1 MPAFSDYPIAN
12 LADVIRFENEKPF
25 AQRYDARSVYDVFA
39 KSAAR
44 NPDHTALTMVM
55 TGEDD
60 EKPRLVSYRQLL
72 EGITRAANLF
82 TSIGGSAPGV
92 AYILPSLVET
102 HFTLWGAETAG
113 YAVPINF
120 LLQAQNIAELI
131 EASGATILVTLGPHP
146 QLDIWQKALAVR
158 ALIPDLKLIRISVS
172 DTPLPE
178 GVIEFA
184 SALAVQDG
192 KALASGNSRRD
203 DDVAAYFHT
212 GGTTGSPKL
221 VTHTHRNQIVAAFG
235 AAVLYDLGETDNLTN
250 SLPLFHVGGAISVG
264 LSCFLAGSNVIVL
277 SPSGMRN
284 PLMVKNFW
292 RIVART
298 NATAIGGVPTALS
311 ALLNVPVDADI
322 SSARYALTGASMLPR
337 AVGQKFQAMTGRKIH
352 EIIGM
357 TETAGV
363 LAIDPARG
371 EAVLGSVGYRIPYTE
386 VVVRKFGTDGLLGEP
401 CAPHE
406 IGVLTIAGPHVTPGY
421 RDPSHNMSSLR
432 DGRLD
437 SGDLAYTDEDGR
449 IFIAGR
455 SKDLII
461 RSGHNIDPVVI
472 ESALEAHPAVAFA
485 CAVGMPDRY
494 AGELPICYVA
504 LRPGIQATAE
514 ELRAFA
520 EPLIAERPAWPRHII
535 IIDAIPM
542 TSVGKIFKPKLRSD
556 AVQRVVRQEVVE
568 AAGIDDFSVD
578 VVAGGK
584 RGFDVT
590 VTLPAEHSA
599 KRSAAS
605 AALEGYLF
613 DYKVVTADPG
623 QGRAV

>member
-82 TSIGGSAPGV
+82 TSIGGPAPGV

-212 GGTTGSPKL
+212 GGAT
-221 VTHTHRNQIVAAFG
+221 
-235 AAVLYDLGETDNLTN
+235 
-250 SLPLFHVGGAISVG
+250 SVG

-322 SSARYALTGASMLPR
+322 SSARS
-337 AVGQKFQAMTGRKIH
+337 
-352 EIIGM
+352 
-357 TETAGV
+357 
-363 LAIDPARG
+363 
-371 EAVLGSVGYRIPYTE
+371 
-386 VVVRKFGTDGLLGEP
+386 
-401 CAPHE
+401 
-406 IGVLTIAGPHVTPGY
+406 
-421 RDPSHNMSSLR
+421 
-432 DGRLD
+432 
-437 SGDLAYTDEDGR
+437 
-449 IFIAGR
+449 
-455 SKDLII
+455 
-461 RSGHNIDPVVI
+461 
-472 ESALEAHPAVAFA
+472 
-485 CAVGMPDRY
+485 
-494 AGELPICYVA
+494 
-504 LRPGIQATAE
+504 
-514 ELRAFA
+514 
-520 EPLIAERPAWPRHII
+520 
-535 IIDAIPM
+535 
-542 TSVGKIFKPKLRSD
+542 
-556 AVQRVVRQEVVE
+556 
-568 AAGIDDFSVD
+568 
-578 VVAGGK
+578 
-584 RGFDVT
+584 
-590 VTLPAEHSA
+590 
-599 KRSAAS
+599 
-605 AALEGYLF
+605 
-613 DYKVVTADPG
+613 
-623 QGRAV
+623 

>member
-1 MPAFSDYPIAN
+1 VPAFSDYPIATF
-12 LADVIRFENEKPF
+12 ADVIRFETEKPF
-25 AQRYDARSVYDVFA
+25 AQRYDAHSVYDVFV
-39 KSAAR
+39 KSAGR
-44 NPDHTALTMVM
+44 YPDHTALTMVM
-55 TGEDD
+55 TGEED

-72 EGITRAANLF
+72 EAITRAANLF
-82 TSIGGSAPGV
+82 RSIGGSAPGV

-131 EASGATILVTLGPHP
+131 QASGATILVALGPHP
-146 QLDIWQKALAVR
+146 QLDIWQKALAVQ
-158 ALIPDLKLIRISVS
+158 ALIPDLRLVRVSVS
-172 DTPLPE
+172 EAPLPE

-184 SALAVQDG
+184 SALAAQDG
-192 KALASGNSRRD
+192 KALVSGNVRRD

-221 VTHTHRNQIVAAFG
+221 VVHTHRNQIVAAFG
-235 AAVLYDLGETDNLTN
+235 AAVLYDIGETDGLTN
-250 SLPLFHVGGAISVG
+250 GLPLFHVGGAISCS
-264 LSCFLAGSNVIVL
+264 LSCFLAGANVIVM
-277 SPSGMRN
+277 SPGGMRN

-298 NATAIGGVPTALS
+298 KATAIGGVPTALA
-311 ALLNVPVDADI
+311 ALVNVPVDADI
-322 SSARYALTGASMLPR
+322 SSVRIAISGASMLPR
-337 AVGQKFQAMTGRKIH
+337 AVGEKFQAMTGTRIH

-363 LAIDPARG
+363 LALAPTRG
-371 EAVLGSVGYRIPYTE
+371 ESVPGSVGYRIPYTD
-386 VVVRKFGTDGLLGEP
+386 VVVRKLGADGFPGGP

-406 IGVLTIAGPHVTPGY
+406 IGVLTISGPHVTPGY
-421 RDPSHNMSSLR
+421 RDPGHNTNSLR
-432 DGRLD
+432 DGYLD
-437 SGDLAYTDEDGR
+437 SGDLAYTDEEGR

-472 ESALEAHPAVAFA
+472 ESALEAHPAVALA
-485 CAVGMPDRY
+485 AAVGRPDRY
-494 AGELPICYVA
+494 AGELPVCYVA
-504 LRPGIQATAE
+504 LRPGAQATAE
-514 ELRAFA
+514 ELKAFA
-520 EPLIAERPAWPRHII
+520 EPLIAERPAWPKHIV

-542 TSVGKIFKPKLRSD
+542 TSVGKIFKPQLRSD
-556 AVQRVVRQEVVE
+556 AVRRVVVE
-568 AAGIDDFSVD
+568 EIVKAVGVDNLVVD

-584 RGFDVT
+584 RGVDVT
-590 VTLPAEHSA
+590 VTLPVEHSA
-599 KRSAAS
+599 KRSAAE

-613 DYKVVTADPG
+613 DYKVVTAG
-623 QGRAV
+623 

>member
-1 MPAFSDYPIAN
+1 VPSFSDYPIAN

-25 AQRYDARSVYDVFA
+25 AQRYDARSVYDVFV
-39 KSAAR
+39 KSAVR

-60 EKPRLVSYRQLL
+60 EKPRLVSYRQLR

-82 TSIGGSAPGV
+82 TSIGGPAPGV

-146 QLDIWQKALAVR
+146 QLDIWQKALAVQ
-158 ALIPDLKLIRISVS
+158 ALIPGLKLIRISVM
-172 DTPLPE
+172 DAPLPE

-184 SALAVQDG
+184 SALADQDE

-203 DDVAAYFHT
+203 GDVAAYFHT
-212 GGTTGSPKL
+212 GGTIGAPKL
-221 VTHTHRNQIVAAFG
+221 VVHTHRNQIVAAFG
-235 AAVLYDLGETDNLTN
+235 AAVLYDLGETDTITN

-264 LSCFLAGSNVIVL
+264 LSGFLAGSNVIVL

-284 PLMVKNFW
+284 PLMVRNFW
-292 RIVART
+292 RIVERT
-298 NATAIGGVPTALS
+298 RATAIGGVPTALS

-337 AVGQKFQAMTGRKIH
+337 TVGEKFQAMTGKKIH

-363 LAIDPARG
+363 LAIDPACG

-386 VVVRKFGTDGLLGEP
+386 VVVRKFGADGFLGES

-406 IGVLTIAGPHVTPGY
+406 IGVLTITGPHVTPGY
-421 RDPSHNMSSLR
+421 RDPTHNMGSFR

-437 SGDLAYTDEDGR
+437 SGDLAYTDEQGR

-455 SKDLII
+455 
-461 RSGHNIDPVVI
+461 
-472 ESALEAHPAVAFA
+472 
-485 CAVGMPDRY
+485 
-494 AGELPICYVA
+494 
-504 LRPGIQATAE
+504 
-514 ELRAFA
+514 
-520 EPLIAERPAWPRHII
+520 
-535 IIDAIPM
+535 
-542 TSVGKIFKPKLRSD
+542 
-556 AVQRVVRQEVVE
+556 
-568 AAGIDDFSVD
+568 
-578 VVAGGK
+578 
-584 RGFDVT
+584 
-590 VTLPAEHSA
+590 
-599 KRSAAS
+599 
-605 AALEGYLF
+605 
-613 DYKVVTADPG
+613 
-623 QGRAV
+623 